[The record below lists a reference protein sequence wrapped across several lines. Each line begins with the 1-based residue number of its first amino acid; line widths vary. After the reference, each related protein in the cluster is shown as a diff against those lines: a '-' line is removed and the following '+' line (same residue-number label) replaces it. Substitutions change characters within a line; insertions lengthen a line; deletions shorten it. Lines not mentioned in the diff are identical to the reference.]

1 VAVTF
6 PFASIVAST
15 TARSSVDSTTCAR
28 SFKGAS
34 IGVGRVSRT

>member
-28 SFKGAS
+28 SFNGTF